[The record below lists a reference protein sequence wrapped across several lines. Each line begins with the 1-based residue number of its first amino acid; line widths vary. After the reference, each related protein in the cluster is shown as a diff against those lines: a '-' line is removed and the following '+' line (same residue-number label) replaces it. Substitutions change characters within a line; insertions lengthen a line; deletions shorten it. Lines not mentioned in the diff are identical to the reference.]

1 MASKAKT
8 ATPRALQARAV
19 TTREQIL
26 KAAIRV
32 FSKHGFAGGRVEHI
46 SRLAKTHDRMI
57 YYYFGSKE
65 DLFVHLIRE
74 RFQTFARTYSERL
87 AQQDTVQGVLSA
99 WAHATME
106 GTREFSTSIRLVF
119 ASVFGPH
126 EGMPMDVV
134 LHESAGLL
142 SILYTH
148 VARVAP
154 DVAEERRHL
163 ALFFFRGA
171 LDNLIHVQLL
181 RPDAVGNNEEFIQVV
196 VDRVAAMFT
205 DTLPTACLPL
215 LPGLGCL

>member
-1 MASKAKT
+1 MTDNRARILDAAERLF
-8 ATPRALQARAV
+8 ATR
-19 TTREQIL
+19 
-26 KAAIRV
+26 
-32 FSKHGFAGGRVEHI
+32 GFAATSVREIVREAGVTNPM
-46 SRLAKTHDRMI
+46 L

>member
-1 MASKAKT
+1 MWLAMYIPTDNRARILDAAERLF
-8 ATPRALQARAV
+8 ATR
-19 TTREQIL
+19 
-26 KAAIRV
+26 
-32 FSKHGFAGGRVEHI
+32 GFAATSVREIVREAGVTNPM
-46 SRLAKTHDRMI
+46 L

-65 DLFVHLIRE
+65 DLFIHLIRE
-74 RFQTFARTYSERL
+74 RFQSFGRAFAERL
-87 AQQDTVQGVLSA
+87 AGEDTLQGVLCA

-106 GTREFSTSIRLVF
+106 GTREFPTSIRLVF

-126 EGMPMDVV
+126 EGMPMEVV

-142 SILYTH
+142 SILYEH

-154 DVAEERRHL
+154 DVDEDRRHL

-171 LDNLIHVQLL
+171 LDNLIYIHLL
-181 RPDAVGNNEEFIQVV
+181 RPDAIGDDEELIQAVV
-196 VDRVAAMFT
+196 ARIVVMFT

>member
-1 MASKAKT
+1 MTDNRARILDAAERLF
-8 ATPRALQARAV
+8 ATR
-19 TTREQIL
+19 
-26 KAAIRV
+26 
-32 FSKHGFAGGRVEHI
+32 GFAATSVREIVREAGVTNPM
-46 SRLAKTHDRMI
+46 L

-74 RFQTFARTYSERL
+74 RFQTFARSFSERL
-87 AQQDTVQGVLSA
+87 AQQDTVHGVLSA

-119 ASVFGPH
+119 ASVFAPH

-134 LHESAGLL
+134 LHESAGFL

-148 VARVAP
+148 IARVAP
-154 DVAEERRHL
+154 DVEEERRHL

-171 LDNLIHVQLL
+171 LDNLIHIQLL

>member
-1 MASKAKT
+1 MTDNRARILDAAERLF
-8 ATPRALQARAV
+8 ATR
-19 TTREQIL
+19 
-26 KAAIRV
+26 
-32 FSKHGFAGGRVEHI
+32 GFAATSVREIVREAGVTNPM
-46 SRLAKTHDRMI
+46 L

-74 RFQTFARTYSERL
+74 RFQTFARTFAELL
-87 AQQDTVQGVLSA
+87 AQQDTVQGVLGA
-99 WAHATME
+99 WARATME

-134 LHESAGLL
+134 LHESARFL

-148 VARVAP
+148 VERVAP
-154 DVAEERRHL
+154 EVTEERRHL

-181 RPDAVGNNEEFIQVV
+181 RPDAVGNNEAFIQVV

-215 LPGLGCL
+215 LPGMGCL

>member
-1 MASKAKT
+1 MTDNRARILDAAERLF
-8 ATPRALQARAV
+8 ATR
-19 TTREQIL
+19 
-26 KAAIRV
+26 
-32 FSKHGFAGGRVEHI
+32 GFAATSVREIVREAGVTNPM
-46 SRLAKTHDRMI
+46 L

-65 DLFVHLIRE
+65 DLFIHLIRE
-74 RFQTFARTYSERL
+74 RFQSFARTFSERL
-87 AQQDTVQGVLSA
+87 ANEETVQGVLNA

-106 GTREFSTSIRLVF
+106 GTREFPTSIRLVF

-142 SILYTH
+142 SILYAH

-171 LDNLIHVQLL
+171 LDNLIYVQLL
-181 RPDAVGNNEEFIQVV
+181 RPDAVGDNEELIHVV

-205 DTLPTACLPL
+205 DTLPTASLPL

>member
-1 MASKAKT
+1 MTDNRARILDAAERLF
-8 ATPRALQARAV
+8 ATR
-19 TTREQIL
+19 
-26 KAAIRV
+26 
-32 FSKHGFAGGRVEHI
+32 GFAATSVREIVREAGVTNPM
-46 SRLAKTHDRMI
+46 L

-65 DLFVHLIRE
+65 DLFIHLIRE
-74 RFQTFARTYSERL
+74 RFQTFARTFSERL

>member
-1 MASKAKT
+1 MTDNRARILDAAERLF
-8 ATPRALQARAV
+8 ATR
-19 TTREQIL
+19 
-26 KAAIRV
+26 
-32 FSKHGFAGGRVEHI
+32 GFAATSVREIVREAGVTNPM
-46 SRLAKTHDRMI
+46 L

-65 DLFVHLIRE
+65 DLFIHLIRE
-74 RFQTFARTYSERL
+74 RFQSFARTFSERL
-87 AQQDTVQGVLSA
+87 SHEETIQGVLNA

-106 GTREFSTSIRLVF
+106 GTRESPTSIRLVF

-142 SILYTH
+142 SILYAH

-171 LDNLIHVQLL
+171 LDNLIYVQLL
-181 RPDAVGNNEEFIQVV
+181 RPDAVGDNEELIHVV

-205 DTLPTACLPL
+205 DTLPTASLPL

>member
-1 MASKAKT
+1 MTDNRARILDAAERLF
-8 ATPRALQARAV
+8 ATR
-19 TTREQIL
+19 
-26 KAAIRV
+26 
-32 FSKHGFAGGRVEHI
+32 GFAATSVREIVREAGVTNPM
-46 SRLAKTHDRMI
+46 L

-134 LHESAGLL
+134 LHESAALL

-154 DVAEERRHL
+154 EVAEERRHL